1 MMLRLERYTAH
12 MSKRLLQ
19 GQELEQR
26 ARELGVD
33 IQGSP
38 HTGSSSGARPRAEDH
53 ELQQRVIEAER
64 ANRESRLW
72 LLALISALASV
83 VSALAAWAAILRK

>member
-1 MMLRLERYTAH
+1 MT
-12 MSKRLLQ
+12 KRLLQ

-38 HTGSSSGARPRAEDH
+38 RTGSLSGARPRAEDH
-53 ELQQRVIEAER
+53 ELQQRVIDAER

-72 LLALISALASV
+72 LLALISAVASV
-83 VSALAAWAAILRK
+83 VSALAARATILRK

>member
-1 MMLRLERYTAH
+1 MTR
-12 MSKRLLQ
+12 RLLK
-19 GQELEQR
+19 GEELEQR

-38 HTGSSSGARPRAEDH
+38 RIGSSSGARPRAEDH
-53 ELQQRVIEAER
+53 ELQQRIIEAER

-72 LLALISALASV
+72 LLALISAVASV

>member
-1 MMLRLERYTAH
+1 VPTPERYTAN

-33 IQGSP
+33 IE
-38 HTGSSSGARPRAEDH
+38 GSSRAGSLSGTRPRAEDH

-72 LLALISALASV
+72 LLALTSAVASI

>member
-1 MMLRLERYTAH
+1 MT
-12 MSKRLLQ
+12 KRLLQ

-26 ARELGVD
+26 ARELDVD

-38 HTGSSSGARPRAEDH
+38 RTGSSSGIHPRAEDH

-64 ANRESRLW
+64 AKSSGPEVCESRRCGL
-72 LLALISALASV
+72 
-83 VSALAAWAAILRK
+83 

>member
-1 MMLRLERYTAH
+1 MA
-12 MSKRLLQ
+12 KRLLR

-33 IQGSP
+33 IQGSR
-38 HTGSSSGARPRAEDH
+38 HMGSSSGAFPRAEDH

-72 LLALISALASV
+72 LLALISAVASV
-83 VSALAAWAAILRK
+83 ISALAAWAAILRK

>member
-1 MMLRLERYTAH
+1 

-26 ARELGVD
+26 ARQLGVD

-38 HTGSSSGARPRAEDH
+38 RTGSSSGNHPRAEDH
-53 ELQQRVIEAER
+53 ELQQRVIQAER
-64 ANRESRLW
+64 ANRESRL
-72 LLALISALASV
+72 LALISAVASAI
-83 VSALAAWAAILRK
+83 SALAAWAAILRK

>member
-1 MMLRLERYTAH
+1 MPTLERYTAD
-12 MSKRLLQ
+12 MTKRLLQ

-26 ARELGVD
+26 ARELGVH

-72 LLALISALASV
+72 LLALVSAVASV

>member
-1 MMLRLERYTAH
+1 MT
-12 MSKRLLQ
+12 KRLLQ

-26 ARELGVD
+26 ARELGID

-38 HTGSSSGARPRAEDH
+38 RTGSSSGTCPRVEDH
-53 ELQQRVIEAER
+53 ELQQRVVEAER

-72 LLALISALASV
+72 LLALISGVASV
-83 VSALAAWAAILRK
+83 VSALAAWASILRK